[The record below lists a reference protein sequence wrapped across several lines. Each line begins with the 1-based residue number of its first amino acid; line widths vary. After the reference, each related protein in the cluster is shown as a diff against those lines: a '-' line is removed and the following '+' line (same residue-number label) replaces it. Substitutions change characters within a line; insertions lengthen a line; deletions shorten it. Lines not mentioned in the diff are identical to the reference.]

1 MSKLDDALALLRM
14 PGGEGRNNN
23 EIAAEVGCSEAHIR
37 RAREV
42 LRAERLAAQEA
53 EEGSEAEQALAAIL
67 RASRAEGIIED
78 QIADLKDDLKT
89 LKAALKDMR
98 GKTRDAVAAALETY
112 PLFDRGSQGGSDVDG
127 DEGGETEEEG
137 SKGLALASVG

>member
-1 MSKLDDALALLRM
+1 MSKLDDAIALLRM
-14 PGGEGRNNN
+14 PGGEDRNNN

-42 LRAERLAAQEA
+42 LRAERLATQGTED
-53 EEGSEAEQALAAIL
+53 GSEAEQALAAIL

-98 GKTRDAVAAALETY
+98 GKTRGAVAAALESY
-112 PLFDRGSQGGSDVDG
+112 PLFDRDG
-127 DEGGETEEEG
+127 QEQEDGAAN
-137 SKGLALASVG
+137 GLALASVG

>member
-42 LRAERLAAQEA
+42 LRAERLAAQGTED
-53 EEGSEAEQALAAIL
+53 GSEAEQALAVIL
-67 RASRAEGIIED
+67 RASRAEGIIEE

-98 GKTRDAVAAALETY
+98 GKTRDAVAAALESY
-112 PLFDRGSQGGSDVDG
+112 PLFDRDG
-127 DEGGETEEEG
+127 QEDGAAN
-137 SKGLALASVG
+137 GLALASVG